1 MNRKGIKVISRY
13 WMLNFLWF
21 NISKPLGF
29 KFPNHLRLLAA
40 GLLKRMIIIQ
50 VTKLRY
56 SLAALLCL
64 FIEYEDWL
72 AIFRTV
78 ISSVLIKT
86 NWVDVKLINKTN
98 IMVSSMSSILLSC
111 SARGIENVLKILSSS
126 IFRQFFISLRS
137 LSGFYSLICILI
149 LIFMYMSTWRTP
161 IDYSEY
167 PDRVASRQ
175 MALFLASR

>member
-64 FIEYEDWL
+64 FIEYGDWL

-86 NWVDVKLINKTN
+86 NWVDVKLINKTD
-98 IMVSSMSSILLSC
+98 IMVSSMSSIAVPGVSRMFWRFSLLYLQ
-111 SARGIENVLKILSSS
+111 AILYFFEKSLRFLFFNLYLDINFYVHEYMKNTHRLFWISWSSS
-126 IFRQFFISLRS
+126 VTSDGTFS
-137 LSGFYSLICILI
+137 CK
-149 LIFMYMSTWRTP
+149 
-161 IDYSEY
+161 
-167 PDRVASRQ
+167 
-175 MALFLASR
+175 